1 MNKLKKI
8 SELSKSLGL
17 INKKNDKPLN
27 YIIRYWE
34 KEFKQLRP
42 KIINKRRYYSNN
54 QVEICKLIKFLLKD
68 KKMTIKGAKNLLN
81 FNTNKL
87 DDYKLDSLKADY
99 NKLILK
105 EKSNNLL
112 IKMKKLKNYGKKI
125 SRKS

>member
-17 INKKNDKPLN
+17 INKKNHKPLN

-99 NKLILK
+99 YKLILK

>member
-81 FNTNKL
+81 YNTNKL

-99 NKLILK
+99 YKLILK

>member
-54 QVEICKLIKFLLKD
+54 QEELCKLIKFLLKD

-99 NKLILK
+99 YKLILK

>member
-81 FNTNKL
+81 FNNNKL
-87 DDYKLDSLKADY
+87 DDYKFDSLKNDY
-99 NKLILK
+99 YKLILK

-125 SRKS
+125 SRKN

>member
-99 NKLILK
+99 YKLILK

-112 IKMKKLKNYGKKI
+112 IKMKKFKNYGKKN

>member
-54 QVEICKLIKFLLKD
+54 QVEICKLIKFLIKD

-81 FNTNKL
+81 FNNNKL
-87 DDYKLDSLKADY
+87 DDYKFDSLKNDY
-99 NKLILK
+99 YKLILR

-125 SRKS
+125 SRKN

>member
-81 FNTNKL
+81 FNTNNL

-99 NKLILK
+99 Y
-105 EKSNNLL
+105 
-112 IKMKKLKNYGKKI
+112 KKGGGWINVDGQVH
-125 SRKS
+125 SRLAWADKRLFV

>member
-17 INKKNDKPLN
+17 INKKNNKPLN
-27 YIIRYWE
+27 HILRYWE

-99 NKLILK
+99 YKLILK

>member
-42 KIINKRRYYSNN
+42 KIINKIRYYSNN

-99 NKLILK
+99 YKLILK

>member
-1 MNKLKKI
+1 MNKLKTI

-99 NKLILK
+99 YKLILK
-105 EKSNNLL
+105 EKSKNLL

>member
-99 NKLILK
+99 YKLILK

>member
-17 INKKNDKPLN
+17 INKKNNKPLN
-27 YIIRYWE
+27 YILRYWE

-99 NKLILK
+99 YKLILK

>member
-81 FNTNKL
+81 FNNNKL
-87 DDYKLDSLKADY
+87 DDYKFDSLKNDY
-99 NKLILK
+99 YKLILR

-125 SRKS
+125 SRKN